1 MPDMVYIALIIGFF
15 AATIGLVHVLD
26 RLLRRDS

>member
-15 AATIGLVHVLD
+15 VATIGLVYVLD